1 MLKQETFQNL
11 FFFNKLH
18 DYIYIY
24 IYIYIK
30 EVHKKGCKIPT

>member
-24 IYIYIK
+24 K
-30 EVHKKGCKIPT
+30 RSSQERL

>member
-24 IYIYIK
+24 IYK
-30 EVHKKGCKIPT
+30 RSSQERL

>member
-24 IYIYIK
+24 IYIYK
-30 EVHKKGCKIPT
+30 RSSQERL

>member
-24 IYIYIK
+24 IYIK